1 MDVVARYLE
10 KNLPFAVLLL
20 TVSQA
25 QAAEVCEKILKKFT
39 LLELSPQVTLNL
51 GLASFSPQTRDFQML
66 IDAAKKEIRYGS
78 ETAA

>member
-1 MDVVARYLE
+1 MDVVARYPE
-10 KNLPFAVLLL
+10 KDIPFAVLLL

-25 QAAEVCEKILKKFT
+25 QATEICEKILKKFAF
-39 LLELSPQVTLNL
+39 LELPPQVALNL

-66 IDAAKKEIRYGS
+66 VDAAKKEVRHGS